1 MTSNIQP
8 FTHDKFG
15 TIRTVTDES
24 GTIWFVATDIC
35 AALDLS
41 NTTVTMRRLDADE
54 KSKFNLGLQGD
65 AWRVNEAGL
74 YLSLIHI

>member
-35 AALDLS
+35 A
-41 NTTVTMRRLDADE
+41 
-54 KSKFNLGLQGD
+54 GP
-65 AWRVNEAGL
+65 
-74 YLSLIHI
+74 